1 MLMRRLFQ
9 DRPTFRTLILMMAVI
24 PATAR
29 AEAPTTQSQ
38 VLEHVNLVLRWARQW
53 TSPDVLIARAGDDLY
68 LETGRQI
75 AQQVVRLEFQ
85 SALAQAELIS
95 GDVPAQGPLLHP
107 TGSIDAQNL
116 QKAQQRVSAQLV
128 QLQTAL
134 QAVNRKLA
142 GARPAERTALLMSR
156 DQLQGQ
162 IDLAQALQG
171 NLQTLTKFATSAQN
185 ANGMATDL
193 AAKIAALERTVPG
206 VVGFDTSKATTA
218 AKLKA
223 APINAP
229 ILSTNGHGLVGQIAD
244 MIRLMESLQALNTLN
259 AEGERLQQSTMQ
271 LRAPLLAALRA
282 TLQEGQIELAGASQ
296 SASSAVATSAAP
308 ALNAGAPAAK
318 PDSPAAGQP
327 AATSLPEQQRAMAA
341 LVSRFKV
348 LSRATL
354 PLSQQVILVD
364 QSQANL
370 TQLKQSV
377 EREYVA
383 ILRSLLIKTASILIA
398 LGLIWL
404 FSWLWRRAAFRY
416 IKDARRR
423 RQFLVLRRV
432 VTGFFMVVVIAL
444 GVISNF
450 SSLATYA
457 GLITAGVAVALQAVI
472 LSIAAYFF
480 LVGRYGVRVG
490 DRITVVYNGAN
501 SVAGDVVEIGL
512 VRFYMVELAGSG
524 IDLQPTGRIAVF
536 PNSVLF
542 QTNPLFKQLPGTEY
556 VWREVALPLA
566 READLEAAEKRLA
579 ELAGKFYDE
588 YRNQLERQNVQV
600 EEAMGVHFETPRP
613 HGRVRFA
620 NGAIEVMVRYPV
632 PLRSAAELDDR
643 MVVAVNQML
652 RQDPA
657 IPLIAGGSPELR
669 SPVRL

>member
-1 MLMRRLFQ
+1 MRRLLQ
-9 DRPTFRTLILMMAVI
+9 SPRMLRAVI
-24 PATAR
+24 LLLAVVPASAQGS
-29 AEAPTTQSQ
+29 APTTQAQ

-53 TSPDVLIARAGDDLY
+53 TSPDVVIARAGDDLY

-75 AQQVVRLEFQ
+75 AHQVVRLEFD
-85 SALAQAELIS
+85 SALAQAELIGGNLS
-95 GDVPAQGPLLHP
+95 SQGLVLHS
-107 TGSIDAQNL
+107 TGGIDAQNI
-116 QKAQQRVSAQLV
+116 QKAQQRVSAQLL

-134 QAVNRKLA
+134 QTINRKLA
-142 GARPAERTALLMSR
+142 VARPAERNALLMSR

-162 IDLAQALQG
+162 IDLAQALQA
-171 NLQTLTKFATSAQN
+171 NLQTLTTFATSAQN

-206 VVGFDTSKATTA
+206 VVGVGA
-218 AKLKA
+218 AKASAAKVKA
-223 APINAP
+223 APVNAP

-244 MIRLMESLQALNTLN
+244 MIRLMESLQALNALN
-259 AEGERLQQSTMQ
+259 DEGERLQQSTMQ
-271 LRAPLLAALRA
+271 LRTPLLAALRA

-296 SASSAVATSAAP
+296 NASMAAADSSAPPAKTASPPASAPP
-308 ALNAGAPAAK
+308 AIPAANN
-318 PDSPAAGQP
+318 
-327 AATSLPEQQRAMAA
+327 LPEQQRAMTAMVA
-341 LVSRFKV
+341 RFKV

-354 PLSQQVILVD
+354 PLSQEMILID

-370 TQLKQSV
+370 AQLKESV

-383 ILRSLLIKTASILIA
+383 ILRSLSVKTASILIA

-416 IKDARRR
+416 IKDSRRR

-432 VTGFFMVVVIAL
+432 VTGFFMIVVLVL
-444 GVISNF
+444 GIISNF

-556 VWREVALPLA
+556 VWREVALPLS
-566 READLEAAEKRLA
+566 READVETAEKRLS
-579 ELAGKFYDE
+579 ELAEKFYEE
-588 YRNQLERQNVQV
+588 YRGKLERQNVQV
-600 EEAMGVHFETPRP
+600 EETLGVHFETPRP
-613 HGRVRFA
+613 HSRVRLA
-620 NGAIEVMVRYPV
+620 NGALEVMVRYPV
-632 PLRSAAELDDR
+632 PLRSAAEMDDR
-643 MVVAVNQML
+643 MVAALYQLL
-652 RQDPA
+652 RQDP
-657 IPLIAGGSPELR
+657 PIALMPDGSPELR